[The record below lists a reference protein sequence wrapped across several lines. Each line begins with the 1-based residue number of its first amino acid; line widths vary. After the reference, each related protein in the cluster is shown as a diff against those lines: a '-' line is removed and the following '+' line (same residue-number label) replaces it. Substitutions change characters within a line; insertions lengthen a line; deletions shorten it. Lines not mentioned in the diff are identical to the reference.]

1 MTKQDLEH
9 LLGIAGAL
17 LLIVAVAAAGSVN
30 GVRVGSVPVF
40 AVCAMLAVLIQWVVF
55 VPSYRL
61 QTEHYFD
68 LTGSLTYITLLVCAL
83 LLTEANT
90 RSVLIASLVL
100 IWALRL
106 GTFLFVRVRADG
118 ADKRFTRM
126 KTIFLQFLMT
136 WTIQGAWVLVTLAA
150 GLAAITADVVEPLG
164 AGALLGTSLWLLGF
178 VIEVVAD
185 YQKRAF
191 RQDPQRTH
199 EFITSGL
206 WAWSRH
212 PNYFGEILLWFGI
225 ALIALPVLSGWQL
238 LTLVSPVFVVVLLTK
253 ISGIPMLE
261 RRANRKWG
269 EDPDYQDY
277 KRRTPVL
284 IMRPPTAG

>member
-17 LLIVAVAAAGSVN
+17 LLIVAIAAAGSVN

-40 AVCAMLAVLIQWVVF
+40 AVCAVLAVLIQWVVF